1 MKEDHPSATDF
12 WKKLGLQLAGFV
24 VAIILVLWGLAE
36 AYQWLKSRSVEKE
49 ARTQFAQGNFRS
61 AHGAAT
67 RALIEDPESVDAAL
81 IAAQS
86 LDKLRSVEAVEA
98 WAKLAQLHKGNAD
111 YTTRWARSALDWK
124 RDVVALGALL
134 TVPEAARGNAAYQAT
149 LGDVF
154 FTQTRFA
161 EAEAAYAKA
170 LSLAPAELDY
180 KLRHAAI
187 VATHSKDAA
196 KLASAEDALRS
207 LVASPSHAVAASRS
221 IVALKVSQKDW
232 PAALAANRPLV
243 EIANPLMVDRTQHL
257 SILRELG
264 APEFPAALAALQKS
278 AREARAAAAVF
289 AWMNGHGMADE
300 ALKWAATME
309 PRLARNPEMARRIA
323 ESYLTLKDWRSLR
336 KQCDD
341 LESWS
346 TVEHLR
352 NAYSALAL
360 RMTDDLINSN
370 HRWGSAVSTA
380 ITSRDDTSELL
391 RLATEWGWREEVRDI
406 LWTSATRLDPAW
418 ALGRLADIYIEEGS
432 TDGLHRVYVRK
443 IEIAPADDDARRSM
457 VHYALLL
464 DRTVQPNVAQA
475 RMLAARHVGDARYAA
490 TIALAELK
498 GGQAIEAHAV
508 FSKVPAD
515 RLSAPEVALY
525 QALALTAAGREAD
538 AMQLFSLAKK
548 QRLLPEEV
556 ALIPAHLRP
565 VVGGK

>member
-12 WKKLGLQLAGFV
+12 WKKLGLQLVGFV
-24 VAIILVLWGLAE
+24 VAIILALWGVSE

-49 ARTQFAQGNFRS
+49 ARTQFAQGNFRA

-98 WAKLAQLHKGNAD
+98 WAKLAQLRKGNAD
-111 YTTRWARSALDWK
+111 YATRWARSALNWK
-124 RDVVALGALL
+124 REVVALGALL
-134 TVPEAARGNAAYQAT
+134 TVPESARENAAYQAT

-154 FTQTRFA
+154 FTQARLID
-161 EAEAAYAKA
+161 AEAAYAKA
-170 LSLAPAELDY
+170 LALAPAELDY
-180 KLRHAAI
+180 KLRHASIIA
-187 VATHSKDAA
+187 AHFKDAT
-196 KLASAEDALRS
+196 KLAAAEGALRS
-207 LVASPSHAVAASRS
+207 LVASPQHAVAASRS

-243 EIANPLMVDRTQHL
+243 EIASPLMVDRTQHL

-264 APEFPAALAALQKS
+264 APEFPSALAALQKN
-278 AREARAAAAVF
+278 AREARDAAAVF
-289 AWMNGHGMADE
+289 AWMNAHGMATE
-300 ALKWAATME
+300 ALQWATTME

-323 ESYLTLKDWRSLR
+323 ESYLHLKDWRNLR

-341 LESWS
+341 LESWGAI
-346 TVEHLR
+346 EHLR

-360 RMTDDLINSN
+360 RMTDDLINSS
-370 HRWGSAVSTA
+370 HRWGSAVGAVT
-380 ITSRDDTSELL
+380 TSRDDTSELL

-406 LWTSATRLDPAW
+406 LWSSTTRLDPAW
-418 ALGRLADIYIEEGS
+418 ALARLAEIYIEEGS
-432 TDGLHRVYVRK
+432 ADGLHRVYVRK
-443 IEIAPADDDARRSM
+443 IESAPADEDARRSM

-464 DRTVQPNVAQA
+464 DRTIESSVAQA

-490 TIALAELK
+490 TLALAELK
-498 GGQAIEAHAV
+498 GGQATEAHAA

-525 QALALTAAGREAD
+525 QALALTAAGREAE
-538 AMQLFSLAKK
+538 AMPLFSLAKK
-548 QRLLPEEV
+548 HRLLPEEI

-565 VVGGK
+565 VVK